1 MLTAVYFIM
10 QCIYPEIS
18 LPQNFSIFEKTI
30 YILAINSSKLI
41 LGFVGIGIAFI
52 ATRIFLQSGRNLPV
66 YIITFST
73 YCYGVYIFHQFI
85 LKYIYYNSSVVT
97 SIHPNLLPWVALL
110 VTLLLST
117 TVSATLLRTKVG
129 KYLIG

>member
-1 MLTAVYFIM
+1 M
-10 QCIYPEIS
+10 
-18 LPQNFSIFEKTI
+18 
-30 YILAINSSKLI
+30 AINSSKLI